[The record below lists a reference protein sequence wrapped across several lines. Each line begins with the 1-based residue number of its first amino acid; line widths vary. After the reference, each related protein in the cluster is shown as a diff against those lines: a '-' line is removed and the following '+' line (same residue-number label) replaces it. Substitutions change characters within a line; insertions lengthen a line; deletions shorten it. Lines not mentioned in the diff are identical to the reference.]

1 MEKNSMKIDVLT
13 NDGSPIG
20 VTLKDLWGEG
30 NRGIG
35 IGGSE
40 YAMLTMCEEWHKAG
54 HELVLYNNP
63 MTIGGSPFEQ
73 RGIHTFDPNEDR
85 DVLIIFRSPNSRSLA
100 AKGLK
105 IWWSC
110 DQETIGDFAQFA
122 GTIHKIVCISPR
134 HAKYF
139 AERYNIQNTEVI
151 DLPVRV
157 DDFKLVQGI
166 EKVPYRMIFTSVP
179 DRGLQFL
186 YRYWNEIQME
196 CPEVSLVITSDY
208 RLWGIDREGV
218 EGHRSAWSH
227 NNNVIYLGA
236 IPRIRLIE
244 EQLKAEILAYP
255 NVYDELFCVSI
266 AEAQCAGIYPI
277 TSSVGALETTNMG
290 MVIRGN
296 PQDEP
301 NFRSYFINIVVKVL
315 NQREELTGLRRWV
328 QQKALDRFNPK
339 AILQQWDEKIF
350 K

>member
-1 MEKNSMKIDVLT
+1 MKIDVLC

-63 MTIGGSPFEQ
+63 MTLGGSPFEQ

-105 IWWSC
+105 VWFSC
-110 DQETIGDFAQFA
+110 DQETVGDFAQFSK
-122 GTIHKIVCISPR
+122 TVHKIVCISPR

-139 AERYNIQNTEVI
+139 AERYNIQNAEVI

-157 DDFKLVQGI
+157 DDLKVSGI
-166 EKVPYRMIFTSVP
+166 ERVPYRMIFTSVP
-179 DRGLQFL
+179 DRGLQYL
-186 YRYWNEIQME
+186 YKYWNEIQLG

-227 NNNVIYLGA
+227 NSNVIYLGA
-236 IPRIRLIE
+236 VPRTRLIE

-255 NVYDELFCVSI
+255 NIYDELFCVSV

-290 MVIRGN
+290 TVVMGSPIDTV
-296 PQDEP
+296 
-301 NFRSYFINIVVKVL
+301 SYRELFINEVL
-315 NQREELTGLRRWV
+315 QTLKNREGLPKLREEV
-328 QQKALDRFNPK
+328 QRKALDRFNPK
-339 AILQQWDEKIF
+339 VIMQQWEDKVF